1 MTDEVDLFE
10 EMQHEEQ
17 DKEILNEI
25 DARKKEAKKS
35 FSSVVNKKK
44 LSKHELDEVMVW
56 FLIFNSNI
64 LFLKPSWDSSW

>member
-1 MTDEVDLFE
+1 MNMTDEVDLFE

-44 LSKHELDEVMVW
+44 LSKHELDEVMV
-56 FLIFNSNI
+56 
-64 LFLKPSWDSSW
+64 